1 MGLSVGMWILIG
13 GGLGTLLGLLMLL
26 NHGKISTIIIGIL
39 LLVCGLSAAKIGYD
53 LDQSTEV
60 EYTVVEITPVTER
73 DSNNNYRVTIKDNS
87 GVETWIYVNEDNIFR
102 FPKDEKITMTKHQ
115 VKEYSNTQNAS

>member
-13 GGLGTLLGLLMLL
+13 GGLGTLLGILMLF

-39 LLVCGLSAAKIGYD
+39 LLVFGLSAAKIGYD

-60 EYTVVEITPVTER
+60 EYTVMEITPVTER
-73 DSNNNYRVTIKDNS
+73 DSNNNYRVTIKDDS
-87 GVETWIYVNEDNIFR
+87 GVETWIYVNQDNIFR
-102 FPKDEKITMTKHQ
+102 FPKDEKVTMTKAQ
-115 VKEYSNTQNAS
+115 VKEYSNAQNAS

>member
-53 LDQSTEV
+53 LDQSAEV

-115 VKEYSNTQNAS
+115 VKEYSNTHNAS

>member
-53 LDQSTEV
+53 LDQSAEV

>member
-1 MGLSVGMWILIG
+1 MSFSIGMWILIG
-13 GGLGTLLGLLMLL
+13 GGLGTLLGVLMLL

-60 EYTVVEITPVTER
+60 TYTVMEITPVTER
-73 DSNNNYRVTIKDNS
+73 SGNNNYRVTIKDDS

-102 FPKDEKITMTKHQ
+102 FPKDQKVTMTKRQ
-115 VKEYSNTQNAS
+115 VKEYSNAQSVS